1 MDKKWTRITETGG
14 LTCDADMLSVYKETE
29 NFENIK
35 DRIVEALLKDRRY
48 ENYDIEKV
56 KTEIKNTERNEED
69 YYIWNVGG
77 KPYRVGLLLE
87 VNTTANTRYKQ
98 VGQRA
103 KIKTVLYLPKK
114 VKTEK

>member
-29 NFENIK
+29 NFENI
-35 DRIVEALLKDRRY
+35 KDRRY

-98 VGQRA
+98 VGR
-103 KIKTVLYLPKK
+103 
-114 VKTEK
+114 

>member
-98 VGQRA
+98 FGQWC
-103 KIKTVLYLPKK
+103 
-114 VKTEK
+114 